1 MDKLIPLNKGIHRQ
15 PSVGADGELS
25 ELVNL
30 IPQNGELVNVR
41 GLARYTTKQYI
52 NMMLVYIHAVQGADN
67 LVFTST
73 TSRSLIYERDGAQE
87 AIVENLENFKS
98 ITSVGNTLVVL
109 DGEYTRYFIW
119 RGSKYV
125 EYDFSNAGFKVQ
137 IESKLDEEWSYAVKD
152 EINYDKNYAPG
163 FAYGDEHTLSPD
175 QLDYL
180 YQLADTQINKRMS
193 GLDEPNKWHK
203 YVTFGIAALRLF
215 GESESYA
222 VYTDIFTLDPKVDML
237 QGSIEAKSDSS
248 LSTIEVQT
256 LLSKYKVTVECDF
269 IDGEIVTGIDF
280 FLTQPYSFIKHNNEK
295 KIHSTYSHSLFDKM
309 SLEEMQEELSSLEFR
324 KAYSIK
330 KEDFTNNQCTFEI
343 PKASEG
349 EKVLGIADIPS
360 YVFCSKKMFSYN
372 GRLNLVGSDTYLR
385 PMRKGYCTQK
395 VINTSGAI
403 DAPSGGFV
411 GSIGYY
417 NQDTG
422 EYKHHG
428 EQMIY
433 EGIAD
438 IIIKVI
444 CEDNTYG
451 EVTNYY
457 YEENAYYPLPP
468 VLSYPSRNV
477 KKMQIFM
484 RYNSKCYV
492 FDSSRE
498 KAKIQN
504 IINGNL
510 SLFFFGKYP
519 YINTGPWDDRLEDE
533 DFEEELKKAKNHS
546 RRIGSES
553 NTVKYSE
560 YGNPFVLPPVNS
572 IQVGNE
578 KIVGASTSAKALSQG
593 QFGQFPL
600 YVFCTDGIWA
610 LEVGSDGSYTSVAPA
625 PRDVCNNPDSITQID
640 GAVVFTTDQGLKLIQ
655 GGDAMLLSDKLDGHN
670 VNEEDFFKEIN
681 GMWFFE
687 YYGMEEFDK
696 LVNPE
701 TRDIR
706 DILKDCRIAYDYAN
720 QLLRIFPKRQ
730 KNEQGE
736 INTRIPYKYYVYS
749 FTTQE
754 FATVVGNEFDNGN
767 GSYEEVATVVAAY
780 PSSVIQIGNKLY
792 RPMET
797 EREGL
802 QKGLLLTRP
811 IMLDE
816 PFALKKLQDMRLHY
830 SKFDGTSKCHVVV
843 YVSNDG
849 TKWAPMR
856 SLRKRSYKYYRFA
869 IITEMK
875 DMDALSGMVL
885 RYEVE
890 RNNKLR

>member
-41 GLARYTTKQYI
+41 GLARNTTQQYEE
-52 NMMLVYIHAVQGADN
+52 MMLVYIHAVQGADN

-73 TSRSLIYERDGAQE
+73 TSRDLIYERDGAQE

-125 EYDFSNAGFKVQ
+125 EYDFANAGFKMR
-137 IESKLDEEWSYAVKD
+137 IESEADEEWSEK
-152 EINYDKNYAPG
+152 INYTKLTIDANIIPNFPNLNYTQ
-163 FAYGDEHTLSPD
+163 TLSPS
-175 QLDYL
+175 QLEYL
-180 YQLADTQINKRMS
+180 YHNADTYINEYISKMK
-193 GLDEPNKWHK
+193 EPSKWHK
-203 YVTFGIAALRLF
+203 YVTFGIAALRL
-215 GESESYA
+215 SDESYI
-222 VYTDIFTLDPKVDML
+222 VFSDIFTLDPKGEIM
-237 QGSIEAKSDSS
+237 QSEIYYNGESDSNS
-248 LSTIEVQT
+248 QGVVTT
-256 LLSKYKVTVECDF
+256 LSKYKVTVESDF

-280 FLTQPYSFIKHNNEK
+280 FLTQPYSFIKYDTEK
-295 KIHSTYSHSLFDKM
+295 EIKVFRSLFDTM
-309 SLEEMQEELSSLEFR
+309 SVEEMQEELSSLVFR
-324 KAYSIK
+324 KAYSVK
-330 KEDFTNNQCTFEI
+330 KYDFTNNQCTFEM
-343 PKASEG
+343 PKPSEG
-349 EKVLGIADIPS
+349 EKELSIADIPS
-360 YVFCSKKMFSYN
+360 YVFCSSNMFSYN
-372 GRLNLVGSDTYLR
+372 GRLNLVGSDTYLH
-385 PMRKGYCTQK
+385 PMRKGHCIQK
-395 VINTSGAI
+395 AVKE
-403 DAPSGGFV
+403 
-411 GSIGYY
+411 GYGY
-417 NQDTG
+417 KSG
-422 EYKHHG
+422 EYD
-428 EQMIY
+428 EYRDPIY
-433 EGIAD
+433 EGVAD
-438 IIIKVI
+438 YVIKVI
-444 CEDNTYG
+444 CEDDTYG

-468 VLSYPSRNV
+468 VLSYPSRDV

-519 YINTGPWDDRLEDE
+519 YINSGFWSDELEDE
-533 DFEEELKKAKNHS
+533 DFEDELNKAKNHS

-610 LEVGSDGSYTSVAPA
+610 LEVGSDGSYTSVTPVS
-625 PRDVCNNPDSITQID
+625 RDACNNPDSITQID
-640 GAVVFTTDQGLKLIQ
+640 GAVVFTTGQGLKLIQ
-655 GGDAMLLSDKLDGHN
+655 GSDVMLLSDKLDGHN

-849 TKWAPMR
+849 TNWAPMR

>member
-15 PSVGADGELS
+15 PSVGTDGELS

-41 GLARYTTKQYI
+41 GLARYTTEQYEG
-52 NMMLVYIHAVQGADN
+52 MMLVYIHTVQGTDN
-67 LVFTST
+67 LVFKETD
-73 TSRSLIYERDGAQE
+73 SRELVYVRDRKQVSIAE
-87 AIVENLENFKS
+87 VENLKS
-98 ITSVGNTLVVL
+98 ITSVGNTLIFL
-109 DGEYTRYFIW
+109 DGEHTRYFIW
-119 RGSKYV
+119 RGDKYV
-125 EYDFSNAGFKVQ
+125 EYDFSNAGFNVQ
-137 IESKLDEEWSYAVKD
+137 IESKLDEEWSYA
-152 EINYDKNYAPG
+152 INSYTGYDYNIVPPLSSG
-163 FAYGDEHTLSPD
+163 ETRTLDPD

-180 YQLADTQINKRMS
+180 YRAADKYINTRMS
-193 GLDEPNKWHK
+193 KLDYPDKWHK
-203 YVTFGIAALRLF
+203 YVTFGIAALRLYND
-215 GESESYA
+215 SY
-222 VYTDIFTLDPKVDML
+222 VTYTDIFTLDPKVDIL
-237 QGSIEAKSDSS
+237 KCYITSNNTLDVR
-248 LSTIEVQT
+248 TI
-256 LLSKYKVTVECDF
+256 LSKYKVTVECDF
-269 IDGEIVTGIDF
+269 IDGKIVTGIDF
-280 FLTQPYSFIKHNNEK
+280 FLTQPYSFLKHYDEK
-295 KIHSTYSHSLFDKM
+295 DVEHGNDDSPSIFDKM
-309 SLEEMQEELSSLEFR
+309 SLTEMQEELSSLVFR
-324 KAYSIK
+324 KAYSVK
-330 KEDFTNNQCTFEI
+330 KEDFTNNKYTFEI
-343 PKASEG
+343 PKPSEG
-349 EKVLGIADIPS
+349 EIELKLADIQS
-360 YVFCSKKMFSYN
+360 YTFSSNKMFSYN
-372 GRLNLVGSDTYLR
+372 GRLNLIGSDTYVI
-385 PMRKGYCTQK
+385 PMRKGHCTQK
-395 VINTSGAI
+395 VINTSGCI
-403 DAPSGGFV
+403 PAPEGGYV
-411 GSIGYY
+411 CTNGYY
-417 NQDTG
+417 DQDSG
-422 EYKHHG
+422 EYTQHG
-428 EQMIY
+428 QLMVY
-433 EGIAD
+433 EGVAD
-438 IIIKVI
+438 IVI
-444 CEDNTYG
+444 RVDCEDNTYG

-468 VLSYPSRNV
+468 VLSYPSRDV

-510 SLFFFGKYP
+510 SLFFFGQYP
-519 YINTGPWDDRLEDE
+519 YINSGFWDDGLEDE

-655 GGDAMLLSDKLDGHN
+655 GGEAMLLSDKLDGHN
-670 VNEEDFFKEIN
+670 VNEGDFFKEIN

-754 FATVVGNEFDNGN
+754 FATVIGSEFDNGN

-792 RPMET
+792 RPS
-797 EREGL
+797 ERDDDKKK
-802 QKGLLLTRP
+802 KGLLLTRP

-816 PFALKKLQDMRLHY
+816 PFALKKLQDIRLHY
-830 SKFDGTSKCHVVV
+830 SKFDGSSKCHVTV

-849 TKWAPMR
+849 NHWMQLK
-856 SLRKRSYKYYRFA
+856 SLRRRSYKYYRFA
-869 IITEMK
+869 IITDMK

-890 RNNKLR
+890 